1 MPDATPADNPADTP
15 SDVPADPG
23 AAAQPIRS
31 NVTDT
36 ALVFEG
42 GGMRASLTSAVVA
55 TLLEA
60 GIHIDYVA
68 GISAGSSNT
77 GNYLARQPER
87 ARRSFVEFA
96 ADPNFGNLRSWAR
109 GDGLFN
115 AKYIYEETGLPDQA
129 LPFDWATFRANP
141 ATMRIGAFDAESGEQ
156 VWWSKDDCPEM
167 ADFMVRVR
175 ASSTM
180 PVLMPPVL
188 IDGRTYVD
196 GALGPSG
203 GIAIDVAQ
211 RDGFDKLF
219 VVLTRER
226 DYRKKPERFP
236 AFYRRYFRSH
246 PAVADALEQR
256 WTRYN
261 ETREQLWELEREGK
275 AYVFAPDRMP
285 VNNGERNVAKLAAA
299 HALGL
304 AQAKRELPAW
314 REFLGLPAS

>member
-1 MPDATPADNPADTP
+1 MEAMSARETP
-15 SDVPADPG
+15 VLE
-23 AAAQPIRS
+23 S

-60 GIHIDYVA
+60 GIHLDYVA
-68 GISAGSSNT
+68 GISAGASNT
-77 GNYLARQPER
+77 ANYLARQPDR

-96 ADPNFGNLRSWAR
+96 ADPKFGDLRTFAR

-129 LPFDWATFRANP
+129 LPFDWETFRANP
-141 ATMRIGAFDAESGEQ
+141 ARMRIGAFDADSGEQ

-167 ADFMVRVR
+167 HDFLVRVR

-180 PVLMPPVL
+180 PVLMPPVM

-203 GIAIDVAQ
+203 GIAIDVAEQ
-211 RDGFDKLF
+211 DGYEKLF

-226 DYRKKPERFP
+226 SYVKRPQRFP
-236 AFYRRYFRSH
+236 SFYRRYFRGH
-246 PAVADALEQR
+246 PAIAEALTTR
-256 WTRYN
+256 WKRYN
-261 ETREQLWELEREGK
+261 ATRERLFELEREGR
-275 AYVFAPDRMP
+275 AYVFAPERMP

-314 REFLGLPAS
+314 REFLGV